1 MDTEKSSNSSF
12 EDLSNLNETELNDAK
27 KDEVPKEDEVVDI
40 LGNGQLT
47 KKVSFLVLN
56 RLRLCLFEFGF
67 R

>member
-47 KKVSFLVLN
+47 KKVSFLVLK